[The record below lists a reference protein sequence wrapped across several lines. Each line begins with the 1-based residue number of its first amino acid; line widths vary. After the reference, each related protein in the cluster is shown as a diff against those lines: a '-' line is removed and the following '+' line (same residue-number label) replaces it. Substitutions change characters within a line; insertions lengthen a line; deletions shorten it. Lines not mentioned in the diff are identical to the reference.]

1 MNTQFQHILEAPADD
16 AAEVNGRH
24 AADAARARR
33 VAALEKLHRSYL
45 KTGRDGQLE
54 AEFDRLIDTS
64 SLVLNGRRAEGRA
77 LVVVGQS
84 GAGKTHAIKRLIEG
98 RRELLPENLTLGMS
112 LPIVSITA
120 PSPCTLKQLGIE
132 LLRLLGYP
140 IDRDVRE
147 NVAWNRVRE
156 QLRLRKVQIVHIDE
170 AQHAVRLMNDHEI
183 QKLSDTFKN
192 VMQQPDWPVCLVLS
206 GLPSLVQF
214 AQRDVQFGR
223 RCRFMSF
230 DGISFPRD
238 IKRLRYIVEAISS
251 KCAEMP
257 CEGLESD
264 EFLAR
269 LCRAAEGQFGRVI
282 QICRSAAEEAIF
294 AGDHTLT
301 VRHFIDVYAAAT
313 GCSPD
318 ANVFAVRDWEF
329 VPTGVSV
336 PAEPSEVEVA
346 SPATPNRR
354 NGRK

>member
-1 MNTQFQHILEAPADD
+1 MSMQFQHILEAPADD
-16 AAEVNGRH
+16 ATDFRTRH
-24 AADAARARR
+24 ASDAVRARR
-33 VAALEKLHRSYL
+33 VAALEKVHRSYL
-45 KTGRDGQLE
+45 KTDRDSVLE

-64 SLVLNGRRAEGRA
+64 SLVFNGRRAEGRA

-84 GAGKTHAIKRLIEG
+84 GAGKTHAIRRLIEG

-223 RCRFMSF
+223 RCRFLSF

-238 IKRLRYIVEAISS
+238 IKRLRYIVEAIST
-251 KCAEMP
+251 KCAALP
-257 CEGLESD
+257 SEGLESD

-294 AGDHTLT
+294 AGAHTLT
-301 VRHFIDVYAAAT
+301 VRHFVDVYAAAT

-329 VPTGVSV
+329 VPTGVSGIAA
-336 PAEPSEVEVA
+336 PLDGEEGGSTEPK
-346 SPATPNRR
+346 RR
-354 NGRK
+354 KGRG